1 MIQERRN
8 FWSWIPRRRAENAN
22 CPRWWSASPWAA
34 LKRAEGFP
42 AVCFYADR
50 GSSRRSSSARAS
62 SEFFHLEGR
71 GGLRLCGNASSLA
84 VGAATPQPLPH
95 ARRTESSLRRTG
107 ALRAKRK
114 NSENRASEALVPKT
128 SCPAT
133 PEKAAAA
140 LTPPPPL
147 RISEVPSLAIDL
159 VTVFEN
165 TSVLHDEYIVHRL
178 GLLPI
183 DSSSVERFISRDQCL
198 CSDHCER
205 CSVKYT
211 LDATAAE
218 SDYLVV
224 THLDLVAER
233 TIGGIT
239 GGPHG
244 GPPMP
249 VPSPQDM
256 QADGFA
262 SGIPIV
268 KLRKNQSV
276 SMSCLA
282 TKGIGKLHAK
292 WSPVATATYKCRPI
306 IQLNEEMLQ
315 TASAQSKKEM
325 FCDQCTKKAK
335 ELSLREAIRVA
346 PDERTFHFTVEST
359 GVMPAEKIVQMAFDI
374 LRNKLS
380 DLETHTA
387 AAAARATGQQ
397 HQQPPQLTAVTEL

>member
-1 MIQERRN
+1 MSN
-8 FWSWIPRRRAENAN
+8 
-22 CPRWWSASPWAA
+22 
-34 LKRAEGFP
+34 L
-42 AVCFYADR
+42 ADY
-50 GSSRRSSSARAS
+50 GSSLGGSVGGPTASLQRLHQQPQLHQQQQLLQAAIRITELSSKVVKFTLSNCDAS
-62 SEFFHLEGR
+62 IA
-71 GGLRLCGNASSLA
+71 NA
-84 VGAATPQPLPH
+84 
-95 ARRTESSLRRTG
+95 LRR
-107 ALRAKRK
+107 
-114 NSENRASEALVPKT
+114 VM
-128 SCPAT
+128 
-133 PEKAAAA
+133 
-140 LTPPPPL
+140 
-147 RISEVPSLAIDL
+147 ISEVPSLAIDL

-183 DSSSVERFISRDQCL
+183 DSSSVERFISRD
-198 CSDHCER
+198 
-205 CSVKYT
+205 YT

-315 TASAQSKKEM
+315 TASAQSKKEIADSCPRKVFTFEDDTAVGGTGILRVANPLDCM